1 MRRNRR
7 SSDPQNIMSLDL
19 YIRAQRLNAERFR
32 RTPHYAEMIVSLD
45 AVYTRC
51 LHIRPRSPEPIFEK
65 SLLLCHRAFLSAA
78 SLILQGQA
86 EDAAAVARRGAEL
99 ATFCLSYKRD
109 QSPAAEWLAEKQRKA
124 RWGSRREP
132 RVSCGR
138 GVQCRAADPT
148 IAAELENWTSVFSD
162 AYTYFVP
169 EVSDNRQGRVSVKRE
184 ERTGS
189 TLLSY
194 FVEDESLICSMF
206 FAIADSNGSILR
218 AIDRC
223 YDGAFTDDVE
233 CMRLLAKHSVI
244 VHRLMTNIADNPM
257 SSGVSRSSKALDVT
271 FVSQC

>member
-1 MRRNRR
+1 
-7 SSDPQNIMSLDL
+7 MSLDL

-78 SLILQGQA
+78 SLTLQGQA
-86 EDAAAVARRGAEL
+86 EDAAAVARRGVEL
-99 ATFCLSYKRD
+99 ATFCLAYKGD
-109 QSPAAEWLAEKQRKA
+109 QSRAAEWLAEKQRKA
-124 RWGSRREP
+124 RWGSRCREP
-132 RVSCGR
+132 RVSYGS

-162 AYTYFVP
+162 AYMYFVP
-169 EVSDNRQGRVSVKRE
+169 ELSADRQGRVSVKRE
-184 ERTGS
+184 ERTAQ

-194 FVEDESLICSMF
+194 FVEDESLIYSVF
-206 FAIADSNGSILR
+206 FAIADSNASILR
-218 AIDRC
+218 AFDCC

-233 CMRLLAKHSVI
+233 CMRLLARHSV
-244 VHRLMTNIADNPM
+244 VVQRLVTDIAHNPI
-257 SSGVSRSSKALDVT
+257 SSVVSRSAKVLDVT
-271 FVSQC
+271 FVSQMQN